1 MFSFNQSQ
9 VNKQNIFKLPI
20 EHFFHRHYFSLF
32 QNSLTNVSGTWLRSY
47 KQAAKAIIQD
57 DPSALRALLK
67 MPATNVKTIFAR
79 CKENAMARLVP
90 ALSHLQVQK
99 TNSESVASHET
110 YFENNQGFREAEL
123 LITPIIKTQ
132 ALNRTPINQFLSSNV
147 SSPMFQSV
155 RGFKSVRAVSEGT
168 TPFYQEKR
176 SQRDETHR
184 VNDDILGLLNKA
196 DVGKKN
202 ELEMLSELL
211 KSAQLTEEDKVR
223 VCVYLTINNSGK
235 GLNKCL

>member
-123 LITPIIKTQ
+123 LITPII
-132 ALNRTPINQFLSSNV
+132 QFLSSNV